1 MFKDRAVFWLAL
13 LGAIGPS
20 KTFINDPYY
29 LRCLSEGIACHQK
42 AICQLDIMTNSFY
55 CQCLP
60 GYTGDGINYCQEPR
74 VKVTVF
80 NESACTAGTRKQVC
94 LLKKMPG
101 ENTTLRVS
109 VKGSYKHDQ
118 IKWYKFYSSEGPHFH
133 RHKDFGYIRAIV
145 YGYISGVPV
154 KVMVAQQLFLLK
166 KDLSKVCQG
175 TRSEDNCK
183 CNPGFEGN
191 GIHCVDKD
199 ECVEGMPLVC
209 LPQATCINTYG
220 SYICQCPEGF
230 EGDGLYS
237 CIDIDECATEAS
249 HCNPKAICV
258 NTLGSYICVCQS
270 GFIERGNH
278 CKERSTWTP
287 WSPWSICTVSCV
299 RQNQMR
305 IRLCTHPESG
315 MRCEGP
321 SAQLKPCPVKNS
333 CPVDSL
339 WSPWTAWTPCPLS
352 CGLAMVSRF
361 RRCISPSPGHSG
373 KNCVGSAYEE
383 GSCGF
388 PEEFCKYLSQP

>member
-1 MFKDRAVFWLAL
+1 MPVGRPLHLLFRCSWSIHHTSLLFKTM
-13 LGAIGPS
+13 GAYIS
-20 KTFINDPYY
+20 LKINGKEIFDVPF
-29 LRCLSEGIACHQK
+29 LVTEAFPPVNASCLEY
-42 AICQLDIMTNSFY
+42 F
-55 CQCLP
+55 
-60 GYTGDGINYCQEPR
+60 
-74 VKVTVF
+74 
-80 NESACTAGTRKQVC
+80 
-94 LLKKMPG
+94 
-101 ENTTLRVS
+101 
-109 VKGSYKHDQ
+109 
-118 IKWYKFYSSEGPHFH
+118 

-388 PEEFCKYLSQP
+388 PFLRTGTCRFQLCCSICNRDQRKRTALLVLARAEYQ